1 MEKIKEIDVKLK
13 SEPMNEMLAHPP
25 ALLIRSGN
33 GLILIVLFIV
43 LGLTLLIS
51 YPDEIIGQVSVT
63 SSQPPIEL
71 SNPVYAQINSL
82 NVTDGQ
88 HVKQG
93 QLLVEFDNQANP
105 DDVQKA
111 ITFVTQLKK
120 QSLQKGMLLPEAPTN
135 LQLGIFQEMWE
146 ELNTSIL
153 EWNNTIEFDPEY
165 EQINVIQREISLRKK
180 LILLSEKGKKKSDN
194 QAINVVQSQKE
205 QSVQNLIQLNSL
217 QRELIKLKQA
227 QRLNQENRINQLT
240 ASIATLNNKLSDW
253 KKATA
258 FVAPT
263 NGKVFFYRILQKN
276 KRYKPGEASIVVVP
290 FESNYFALAT
300 ISSEGARK
308 VRIGQKTMIEL
319 TDFPKGEFGILHGVV
334 AQITQVKKGG
344 TYQIK
349 IRLPKQLTTSYG
361 KELPFKTELK
371 GSVKIMTRNK
381 RLFTRLF
388 ENLSSQF

>member
-51 YPDEIIGQVSVT
+51 YPDEIICQVSVT

-135 LQLGIFQEMWE
+135 LQLGVFQEMWE

-180 LILLSEKGKKKSDN
+180 LILLSEKGNKKSDN
-194 QAINVVQSQKE
+194 QVINVVQSQKE

-240 ASIATLNNKLSDW
+240 ASMATLNNKLSDW

-319 TDFPKGEFGILHGVV
+319 TDFPKGEFGILNGVV

>member
-135 LQLGIFQEMWE
+135 LQLGVFQEMWE

-180 LILLSEKGKKKSDN
+180 LILLSENGNKKSDN
-194 QAINVVQSQKE
+194 QVINVVQSQKE

-290 FESNYFALAT
+290 FDSNYFALAT

-319 TDFPKGEFGILHGVV
+319 TDFPKGEFGILNGVV
-334 AQITQVKKGG
+334 TQITQVEKRG